1 MALLHQSII
10 FQYVMHE
17 VSFISPFFVDKMMGL
32 SSLSY
37 FLPFCFNRSEEQLV
51 N

>member
-17 VSFISPFFVDKMMGL
+17 VSFVFFFFFVGEMMGL
-32 SSLSY
+32 SS
-37 FLPFCFNRSEEQLV
+37 FLFFPFCFNTSEEQLV